1 MEKSTSQKIIKVL
14 GILSIIGAV
23 LCLVGAAGM
32 FGVGGIGAL
41 SVDPEDNEM
50 ATGIFT
56 LFLFGIVLLISGLT
70 ELLQGIFSLR
80 AAKDATKA
88 QPLWVISVI
97 SLILSVITLISSF
110 GKGGQEVFSAIFS
123 VIVSAVILYLANNI
137 KKQGRGM
144 L

>member
-41 SVDPEDNEM
+41 SVDPEDSEM
-50 ATGIFT
+50 ATGVVA
-56 LFLFGIVLLISGLT
+56 LFLGGFLLLISGLL

-97 SLILSVITLISSF
+97 SLILSVISLISSF

>member
-88 QPLWVISVI
+88 RPLWVISVI
-97 SLILSVITLISSF
+97 SLILSVISLISSF